1 MTVSAIY
8 RGEVVHLRVRPRRHR
23 LRYRVFALLLD
34 LDEIDGLAARF
45 AIFSRNRFNLF
56 SFHDRDH
63 GSGDGAA
70 LRPWIE
76 GHLAAAGIAL
86 DGGPIRLLCYPRI
99 LGYVFNPLSVYFC
112 HRRDGALVA
121 IVYEVNNTFGERHS
135 YLIPVA
141 EPQAM
146 TIRQSSP
153 KRFYV
158 SPFMETEGRYDFR
171 IRAPGESVL
180 VTVNHGDAGGLL
192 LHAAFRGRR
201 VELGD
206 GALAAAFLAFPLM
219 TLKVIAGIH
228 WEALRLW
235 RKGIAFH
242 RRPAPP
248 AEPVTLVAP
257 EPR

>member
-34 LDEIDGLAARF
+34 LDEIDRLAARL

-63 GSGDGAA
+63 GAGDGAA

-76 GHLAAAGIAL
+76 SHLAAAGIAL
-86 DGGPIRLLCYPRI
+86 GGGPIRLLCYPRI

-112 HRRDGALVA
+112 HRSDGTLAA

-141 EPQAM
+141 EPQAT
-146 TIRQSSP
+146 TIRQASP

-158 SPFMETEGRYDFR
+158 SPFIETEGHYDFR
-171 IRAPGESVL
+171 IQAPGETVL
-180 VTVNHGDAGGLL
+180 VTVNHGDDDGLL
-192 LHAAFRGRR
+192 LHAAFRGHR
-201 VELGD
+201 VALGD
-206 GALAAAFLAFPLM
+206 RALAAAFVAFPLM
-219 TLKVIAGIH
+219 TLKIIAGIH

-235 RKGIAFH
+235 RKGIALH